1 MQDTKEIKVG
11 QLVYDPVDKRLGHI
25 TEISTVV
32 NKYDDPE
39 GYPEVMY
46 DVEWQDNEYQ
56 YEMTIPYY
64 AEDITISP
72 GLCFLTISFVV
83 VATIHILH

>member
-39 GYPEVMY
+39 GYQEVMY

-64 AEDITISP
+64 AEDIRDYMDALVEYMND
-72 GLCFLTISFVV
+72 GDNNKK
-83 VATIHILH
+83 

>member
-1 MQDTKEIKVG
+1 MQDKKEIKVG

-64 AEDITISP
+64 AEDIRDYMDALVEYMND
-72 GLCFLTISFVV
+72 GDNNKK
-83 VATIHILH
+83 